1 MAGKREGSPKKS
13 VFKRV
18 LPFILV
24 GAAAAGVGAGIT
36 IASGAGSAAVRS
48 GGIGGSGT
56 PGYQETTVV
65 KGNIQKSRSFTGTI
79 APVTERSVI
88 PDVTGIKITEVSAK
102 KGDEVKQGDTIALLD
117 SDSINEQ
124 IKELEATMSATEKNN
139 ALQIQSA
146 REKYDNYKSNLDN
159 GQDSQVLSA
168 QQAIDSAF
176 SALVSAQQAYNTEV
190 KLNNQQL
197 SQTILTAMNNVDS
210 SYEQVKAAEL
220 SLNQAED
227 RKDAYGDS
235 QNVGGYDPNQA
246 SVDSGQLSLESAW
259 SNYNYAVKSYD
270 AAKVSEESNLT
281 NLFDQYIN
289 AQVSYLNALDNY
301 NSTVT
306 QSQQTLQS
314 YSTSVQQAEA
324 SADDSVNELKLSNL
338 YSQLDDCTVKSPISG
353 VITELD
359 ATVGDMAGTTSLA
372 TVTSFDEMKVE
383 IKINEYD
390 IEGVDVGDKVNLTI
404 DATGDQYEGTI
415 TYISREATVSNGV
428 SYFSADV
435 EFDGDDKARGGMSVE
450 AKLIVTDLKD
460 ILLIPKDA
468 VRTAADGS
476 AYVLVPSTD
485 AKGKETTAQQTIE
498 IGATDGKNVEVTSG
512 LSEGDTILYTPS
524 SSQDALEFGMEGPSD
539 EQGQP
544 APDEGGSEQ

>member
-1 MAGKREGSPKKS
+1 MMPPK
-13 VFKRV
+13 
-18 LPFILV
+18 
-24 GAAAAGVGAGIT
+24 
-36 IASGAGSAAVRS
+36 
-48 GGIGGSGT
+48 
-56 PGYQETTVV
+56 
-65 KGNIQKSRSFTGTI
+65 
-79 APVTERSVI
+79 
-88 PDVTGIKITEVSAK
+88 
-102 KGDEVKQGDTIALLD
+102 
-117 SDSINEQ
+117 
-124 IKELEATMSATEKNN
+124 
-139 ALQIQSA
+139 SA
-146 REKYDNYKSNLDN
+146 RRAN
-159 GQDSQVLSA
+159 
-168 QQAIDSAF
+168 
-176 SALVSAQQAYNTEV
+176 
-190 KLNNQQL
+190 
-197 SQTILTAMNNVDS
+197 
-210 SYEQVKAAEL
+210 
-220 SLNQAED
+220 
-227 RKDAYGDS
+227 
-235 QNVGGYDPNQA
+235 
-246 SVDSGQLSLESAW
+246 
-259 SNYNYAVKSYD
+259 
-270 AAKVSEESNLT
+270 
-281 NLFDQYIN
+281 
-289 AQVSYLNALDNY
+289 NY

-306 QSQQTLQS
+306 QSRQTLQS

>member
-210 SYEQVKAAEL
+210 SYEQVRAAEL
-220 SLNQAED
+220 SL
-227 RKDAYGDS
+227 
-235 QNVGGYDPNQA
+235 NQA

-306 QSQQTLQS
+306 QSRQTLQS